1 MKRSSLGSD
10 LLGASARRM
19 LQALAEGETNPAAVA
34 ALADKNLRA
43 TQAQLCDALGACTEL
58 RPIYRRLL
66 KMLLEELQFIDQ
78 QISELDHE
86 LASLLSRHHD
96 AVVHLANIRDLG
108 VDSAHQIIADVGS
121 T

>member
-1 MKRSSLGSD
+1 
-10 LLGASARRM
+10 
-19 LQALAEGETNPAAVA
+19 
-34 ALADKNLRA
+34 LRA

-66 KMLLEELQFIDQ
+66 KMFLEELQFIDQ

-96 AVVHLANIRDLG
+96 AVVHLAEIPGLG
-108 VDSAHQIIADVGS
+108 VDSAQQIIAEVGAGAATGYFS
-121 T
+121 TFFLTRACSNP